1 MPSDAQHNQDRERI
15 VVINWDPEDIG
26 LLQSLA
32 RLGEDAQLVCV
43 GRHDPRYIERSL
55 ADETERPDFRYRRGQ
70 VDNQSIERFTTFLRD
85 ELDIRSARAVIVL
98 PHHGRSEP
106 DAFSRLACAAIKRAC
121 GDEPVPN
128 IVVAVDDPEAAFE
141 FAGHGVATIF
151 YDGFL
156 RSALMAHACVDLA
169 VFRFLVELIERQ
181 HSVQL
186 MPIPDSLREKQF
198 RDACIELEYDDA
210 GAPITVLGLY
220 SRMTGG
226 SRVRSRLELN
236 PGPRASLRSANG
248 IVALTAAPTRAP
260 R

>member
-1 MPSDAQHNQDRERI
+1 MPSDAQHTRGRDRV

-26 LLQSLA
+26 LLRSLERA
-32 RLGEDAQLVCV
+32 CADVELICV
-43 GRHDPRYIERSL
+43 GHHDPRYIDRSIES
-55 ADETERPDFRYRRGQ
+55 ETSRPQFIYRRGQ
-70 VDNQSIERFTTFLRD
+70 VDNESIDRFSEFLAR
-85 ELDIRSARAVIVL
+85 ELEIHSASAVIVL

-169 VFRFLVELIERQ
+169 VFRFLVELIERR
-181 HSVQL
+181 HSVRL
-186 MPIPDSLREKQF
+186 LPIPEGLRSKSF
-198 RDACIELEYDDA
+198 RDACVELERDDA
-210 GAPITVLGLY
+210 GRPITLLGLY
-220 SRMTGG
+220 SPPSHGERAAG
-226 SRVRSRLELN
+226 SRLRLN
-236 PGPRASLRSANG
+236 PGPRTPLRDAAG
-248 IVALTAAPTRAP
+248 LVALTASPRRA
-260 R
+260 

>member
-1 MPSDAQHNQDRERI
+1 MPSDVQHNPGLARI

-43 GRHDPRYIERSL
+43 GHHDPRYIERSI
-55 ADETERPDFRYRRGQ
+55 ADETERPEFSYRRGQ

-85 ELDIRSARAVIVL
+85 ELDIRSARAVVVL

-121 GDEPVPN
+121 EDDPVPN

-186 MPIPDSLREKQF
+186 LPIPEALREKQF
-198 RDACIELEYDDA
+198 RDACIELERDEA
-210 GAPITVLGLY
+210 GAPITVVGLY
-220 SRMTGG
+220 SRARGG

-236 PGPRASLRSANG
+236 PGPRAPLRDAAG
-248 IVALTAAPTRAP
+248 LVALTAAPNHAP
-260 R
+260 G